1 MTQKSSGGWSLRKAL
16 VRRIA
21 VAVNEYEKEA
31 NRPAQGAPKPAPA
44 QPASAQPSAQ
54 AAAAEAAPA
63 EPSAVAPSAAQ
74 TEHTVETQ
82 D

>member
-31 NRPAQGAPKPAPA
+31 NRPVQGAPTLAPA
-44 QPASAQPSAQ
+44 QPTGAQPL
-54 AAAAEAAPA
+54 AEAAAPEAVPA
-63 EPSAVAPSAAQ
+63 EPSAAAPSAAQ
-74 TEHTVETQ
+74 GEHTVETQ